1 MAFIPFDRVAAA
13 ERGWP
18 AKSRSFNPTLRLT
31 AGLLSYS
38 ERAGSQH
45 PTAHETLAN
54 GQLCLSPAMPLLAH
68 RYRYMYTLSQ
78 SDLSQLVCAI
88 DTFQHCAPAADG
100 RRQPLVVLKILNAQ
114 HWAIGAQ
121 EYERVRLLWRE
132 QSRHGTRA
140 QLVRALSHCEVDA
153 HFCIVWEMLSPLWSV
168 MPGLPRPHAQKCP
181 GSQLAAHAATTRGS
195 RGACWF
201 RANPLGPRGARSL
214 AWTPKQGR
222 GGGSGQAQP
231 TSPIPV
237 AALWLCR
244 PRQLAAEGLQPHLQ
258 PSPSYSAA
266 VVPGFRV
273 RVRGSGGA
281 ASCEELRPQ
290 RMPLA
295 LLRQL
300 AHEMLG
306 CLLVLLQHGVLHADV
321 KPENIM
327 AETATMAPGGGAGS
341 MGCGAR
347 PHFNPALALALALA
361 PTPTP
366 NPKPSPNQAR
376 VPASS
381 SSTSPTP

>member
-1 MAFIPFDRVAAA
+1 MATAFIQFDRVTAA

-38 ERAGSQH
+38 ERAGRQH

-168 MPGLPRPHAQKCP
+168 MPGPPRPHAQ
-181 GSQLAAHAATTRGS
+181 SAL
-195 RGACWF
+195 
-201 RANPLGPRGARSL
+201 ARS
-214 AWTPKQGR
+214 
-222 GGGSGQAQP
+222 
-231 TSPIPV
+231 
-237 AALWLCR
+237 
-244 PRQLAAEGLQPHLQ
+244 
-258 PSPSYSAA
+258 
-266 VVPGFRV
+266 
-273 RVRGSGGA
+273 
-281 ASCEELRPQ
+281 
-290 RMPLA
+290 
-295 LLRQL
+295 
-300 AHEMLG
+300 
-306 CLLVLLQHGVLHADV
+306 
-321 KPENIM
+321 
-327 AETATMAPGGGAGS
+327 
-341 MGCGAR
+341 
-347 PHFNPALALALALA
+347 
-361 PTPTP
+361 
-366 NPKPSPNQAR
+366 
-376 VPASS
+376 
-381 SSTSPTP
+381 